1 MHPLRQHFYCGLFIY
16 ISFGHSF
23 ISETFLEVDLQLM
36 YYNGIE
42 KFTKITVLTLSKLCE
57 LANYN
62 ITARRLQYS
71 VNIELHFLKY
81 CSAVTQPQYC
91 AF

>member
-1 MHPLRQHFYCGLFIY
+1 
-16 ISFGHSF
+16 
-23 ISETFLEVDLQLM
+23 M

-62 ITARRLQYS
+62 IAARRLQYS
-71 VNIELHFLKY
+71 VNIELHF
-81 CSAVTQPQYC
+81 
-91 AF
+91 